1 MVNTS
6 LQAPISL
13 HKSILMLLA
22 MHGLLILLRLLL
34 DVEQFNYEQHNK
46 LAGGLKIALHHHLD
60 KPMMQFSSQLIS
72 AGLETHMNLKPT
84 LSYTTENA
92 LAMLSP
98 RERKCYTNSEANLNY
113 LPFSDGYRSVFL
125 K

>member
-1 MVNTS
+1 M
-6 LQAPISL
+6 
-13 HKSILMLLA
+13 
-22 MHGLLILLRLLL
+22 
-34 DVEQFNYEQHNK
+34 DVEQFNYAEHNT
-46 LAGGLKIALHHHLD
+46 LAGGLNLALHHHSD

-72 AGLETHMNLKPT
+72 AGLETHINLKPT

-98 RERKCYTNSEANLNY
+98 GERKCYTSSEANLNY
-113 LPFSDGYRSVFL
+113 LPFSDGYRSGFL